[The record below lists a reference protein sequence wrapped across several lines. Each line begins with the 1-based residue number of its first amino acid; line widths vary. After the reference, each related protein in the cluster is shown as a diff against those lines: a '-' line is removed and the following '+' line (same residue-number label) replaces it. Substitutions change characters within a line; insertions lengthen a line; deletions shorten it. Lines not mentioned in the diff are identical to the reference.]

1 MTETSQLGV
10 SIETI
15 SVCMC
20 ACFRPVY
27 CTPDPSVFVAGNIF
41 PVDEQ
46 EADILLEL
54 YRDIVEEGPDLFSM
68 HDRTLDAPF
77 R

>member
-1 MTETSQLGV
+1 MYVCVFSPDLLHSQPFGV
-10 SIETI
+10 
-15 SVCMC
+15 CLW
-20 ACFRPVY
+20 PVI
-27 CTPDPSVFVAGNIF
+27 N